1 VEGAQREAYSTG
13 PYSPRTAT
21 QGELRM
27 AETSA
32 LSEFKEGIGF
42 LKNGYA
48 NSALPH
54 LRRAVESERHNP
66 YYLSF
71 LGLSIARAEKKWD
84 QAVKLCESALQ
95 MKRNEIQLYL
105 NLAEVYM
112 ACGRRVSA
120 VDTLDRAL
128 EMFGREPRLVKARDR
143 VEVRR
148 SPIVPFL
155 RRQHFVNIG
164 LGKLRHR
171 ALGMFQRQQF
181 A

>member
-1 VEGAQREAYSTG
+1 
-13 PYSPRTAT
+13 
-21 QGELRM
+21 M
-27 AETSA
+27 AESVA

-71 LGLSIARAEKKWD
+71 LGLSIARAERKWD
-84 QAVKLCESALQ
+84 EAVKLCETAVSL
-95 MKRNEIQLYL
+95 KRNELQLYL
-105 NLAEVYM
+105 NLAEVYV

-120 VDTLDRAL
+120 VDTLDKAIDS
-128 EMFGREPRLVKARDR
+128 FGREPRLVKARNR

-148 SPIVPFL
+148 SPLVPFL
-155 RRQHFVNIG
+155 KRKHFVNVG
-164 LGKLRHR
+164 LGKLRHKLFR
-171 ALGMFQRQQF
+171 GAGR
-181 A
+181 

>member
-1 VEGAQREAYSTG
+1 
-13 PYSPRTAT
+13 
-21 QGELRM
+21 M
-27 AETSA
+27 AESTA

-71 LGLSIARAEKKWD
+71 LGLSIARAERKWD
-84 QAVKLCESALQ
+84 EAVKLCETALSL
-95 MKRNEIQLYL
+95 KRNELQLYL
-105 NLAEVYM
+105 NLAEVYV

-128 EMFGREPRLVKARDR
+128 DTFGREPRLVKARNR

-155 RRQHFVNIG
+155 RRTHFVNRG

-171 ALGMFQRQQF
+171 AFGLFQPPQYT
-181 A
+181 

>member
-1 VEGAQREAYSTG
+1 MAAST
-13 PYSPRTAT
+13 
-21 QGELRM
+21 
-27 AETSA
+27 A

-71 LGLSIARAEKKWD
+71 LGLSIARAERKWD
-84 QAVKLCESALQ
+84 EAVKLCETALSL
-95 MKRNEIQLYL
+95 KRNEIQLYL
-105 NLAEVYM
+105 NLAEVYV

-128 EMFGREPRLVKARDR
+128 ESFGSEPRLIKARNR
-143 VEVRR
+143 VEIRR

-155 RRQHFVNIG
+155 RRQHFLNRG

-171 ALGMFQRQQF
+171 ALVMFQRPQF
-181 A
+181 S

>member
-1 VEGAQREAYSTG
+1 
-13 PYSPRTAT
+13 
-21 QGELRM
+21 M

-54 LRRAVESERHNP
+54 LRRAVETERHNP

-71 LGLSIARAEKKWD
+71 LGLSIARAERKWD
-84 QAVKLCESALQ
+84 EAVKLCETALSL
-95 MKRNEIQLYL
+95 KRNELQLYL
-105 NLAEVYM
+105 NLAEVYV

-120 VDTLDRAL
+120 VDTLDKAIDS
-128 EMFGREPRLVKARDR
+128 FGREPRLVKARSR

-148 SPIVPFL
+148 SPLVPFL
-155 RRQHFVNIG
+155 RRQHFVNVG

-171 ALGMFQRQQF
+171 ALGLLRPQS

>member
-1 VEGAQREAYSTG
+1 
-13 PYSPRTAT
+13 
-21 QGELRM
+21 M
-27 AETSA
+27 AESIA

-54 LRRAVESERHNP
+54 LRRAAETERSNP

-71 LGLSIARAEKKWD
+71 LGLSVARAERKFD
-84 QAVKLCESALQ
+84 EAVRLCETALSL
-95 MKRNEIQLYL
+95 KRNEIQLYL
-105 NLAEVYM
+105 NLAEVYV

-128 EMFGREPRLVKARDR
+128 DTFGREARLVKARSR

-148 SPIVPFL
+148 SPLLPFL
-155 RRQHFVNIG
+155 RRTHFVNKG

-171 ALGMFQRQQF
+171 ALGLFQRQQY

>member
-1 VEGAQREAYSTG
+1 
-13 PYSPRTAT
+13 
-21 QGELRM
+21 M
-27 AETSA
+27 AESIA

-71 LGLSIARAEKKWD
+71 LGLSIARAERKWD
-84 QAVKLCESALQ
+84 EAVKLCETALSL
-95 MKRNEIQLYL
+95 KRNEIQLYL
-105 NLAEVYM
+105 NLAEVYVS
-112 ACGRRVSA
+112 CGRRVSA

-128 EMFGREPRLVKARDR
+128 DTFGREPRLVKARNR

-148 SPIVPFL
+148 PPIVPFL
-155 RRQHFVNIG
+155 KRQHFVNVG
-164 LGKLRHR
+164 LGKLRHHAMGLVKR
-171 ALGMFQRQQF
+171 S
-181 A
+181 